1 MYVYFKDFDY
11 NGLKVIVINISIW
24 DFGNSKVIRKISKLE
39 NKIKCYIFIMYLKF
53 NEFL

>member
-24 DFGNSKVIRKISKLE
+24 DFGNSKVIRKIRKFREE
-39 NKIKCYIFIMYLKF
+39 NKMLYFYNVFKI
-53 NEFL
+53 